1 MKYLLVLYRLGKMS
15 LKHNH
20 SQFLLNAGSLAG
32 IPAVHAGHRA
42 GAPHPDHDHR
52 LLRHLQEAHL
62 PVQLQRLPQQV
73 VTGQSQQIRVFK
85 VSFHSHSKA

>member
-1 MKYLLVLYRLGKMS
+1 MRNKSDYTFFHL
-15 LKHNH
+15 HI
-20 SQFLLNAGSLAG
+20 AGPLAG

-52 LLRHLQEAHL
+52 LLRHLQEASL

-73 VTGQSQQIRVFK
+73 TGQSEYKNKRARVLLSMAS
-85 VSFHSHSKA
+85 VVD